1 MTLKEW
7 IEENKDKVI
16 TITENGAIELNDPKP
31 EKPGRRK
38 PKRGDIYWVIYG
50 DGDPS
55 AMEWK
60 DGMYDQAHYLIGN
73 VFKNEPEA
81 KSAVERMKIRAELLD
96 CGGKEAREVILPVG
110 NIYKYRYA
118 IAINS
123 NHSAVNYPTT
133 SLKIRAELLD
143 CGGKEAR
150 EVILPVGNIYKYR
163 YAIAINSNH
172 SAVNYPTTSPRPFEI
187 TFETEAEVEA
197 AIEKVGEDRIKKY
210 LFGAINSNHSAVNY
224 PTTSPRPFEITFETE
239 AEVEAAIEKVG
250 EDRIKKYLFGIED

>member
-1 MTLKEW
+1 MTLSEW

-31 EKPGRRK
+31 EKPGRWK

-123 NHSAVNYPTT
+123 NHSAVPIST
-133 SLKIRAELLD
+133 LQ
-143 CGGKEAR
+143 
-150 EVILPVGNIYKYR
+150 
-163 YAIAINSNH
+163 
-172 SAVNYPTTSPRPFEI
+172 PRPFEI
-187 TFETEAEVEA
+187 TFETGAEVEA
-197 AIEKVGEDRIKKY
+197 AI
-210 LFGAINSNHSAVNY
+210 H
-224 PTTSPRPFEITFETE
+224 
-239 AEVEAAIEKVG
+239 KVG

>member
-7 IEENKDKVI
+7 WEQNQDKEVRLTEEGWIGLKDP
-16 TITENGAIELNDPKP
+16 EP
-31 EKPGRRK
+31 EKPGRWK

-50 DGDPS
+50 DGDLS
-55 AMEWK
+55 TTEWK
-60 DGMYDQAHYLIGN
+60 DDMYDQAHHQIGN
-73 VFKNEPEA
+73 VFKNGPEA

-123 NHSAVNYPTT
+123 NHSAVN
-133 SLKIRAELLD
+133 
-143 CGGKEAR
+143 C
-150 EVILPVGNIYKYR
+150 
-163 YAIAINSNH
+163 
-172 SAVNYPTTSPRPFEI
+172 
-187 TFETEAEVEA
+187 
-197 AIEKVGEDRIKKY
+197 
-210 LFGAINSNHSAVNY
+210 